1 MKFLRVLSSILVLS
15 LLASGIRPQS
25 VDAAISGDPT
35 NVEAEAP
42 PGTAT
47 AVVTWTAPTGV
58 TRYRIKAYIGVVA
71 VKTSGIL
78 SAPRSTYTFS
88 GLEYDIPYAIK
99 VEAGDS
105 SAWRIAV
112 GSTPLTVT
120 PTAASPSAPAAPK
133 LASAGDK
140 KLKAE
145 WLVPSSDGGATIV
158 SYSVQLKK
166 SGTGGTWEI
175 VGQPITTSNVL
186 ELTLT
191 TNDSTTQ
198 YAVTVTAKNS
208 AGKSSEA
215 SVESNLATAAVAT
228 IMTTPPTTTA
238 STPPTT
244 TAPATTPG
252 NNTTPTTAPK
262 ASTPGATTTT
272 SPLSSSGENDSAT
285 KTTVP
290 TASNEDQLTRIV
302 SPVYAAPAMS
312 YTKTVSVSARTST
325 KTLLSLSRLSVPKG
339 STTTYALSTT
349 SKKYCSLKGTVVT
362 AVKAGTCSITVT
374 VKQKTGKKTFKVV
387 KLVVKKQI

>member
-1 MKFLRVLSSILVLS
+1 MKFLRVISSILVLS
-15 LLASGIRPQS
+15 LLTAGLLPQS
-25 VDAAISGDPT
+25 VAAAISGDPT
-35 NVEAEAP
+35 NVKADAP

-47 AVVTWTAPTGV
+47 AVVTWTAPSGV
-58 TRYRIKAYIGVVA
+58 TRYRIKAYVGDVS

-99 VEAGDS
+99 VEAGDDS
-105 SAWRIAV
+105 TWRTAV
-112 GSTPLTVT
+112 ASTPLTVT
-120 PTAASPSAPAAPK
+120 PAAASPSAPAAPK

-145 WLVPSSDGGATIV
+145 WLVPLSNGGATIA

-166 SGTGGTWEI
+166 SGTGGTWEN

-228 IMTTPPTTTA
+228 IMATPTTTA
-238 STPPTT
+238 APRPSTGSSGGGATT
-244 TAPATTPG
+244 TVAPTPSRG
-252 NNTTPTTAPK
+252 SNP
-262 ASTPGATTTT
+262 TTTT
-272 SPLSSSGENDSAT
+272 SPPSSGGDSNAT
-285 KTTVP
+285 TNTTVP
-290 TASNEDQLTRIV
+290 TATKEDQLTRIV
-302 SPVYAAPAMS
+302 SPVYAAPAIS
-312 YTKTVSVSARTST
+312 YTKTVSIKAKTTT

-339 STTTYALSTT
+339 STTAYVLSTT

-374 VKQKTGKKTFKVV
+374 VKQKSGKKTSKTV
-387 KLVVKKQI
+387 KLVVKK

>member
-1 MKFLRVLSSILVLS
+1 MKFLRVISSALVVS
-15 LLASGIRPQS
+15 LLNVGIFSQS
-25 VDAAISGDPT
+25 VVAAISGDPT
-35 NVEAEAP
+35 NVKADAP

-47 AVVTWTAPTGV
+47 AVVTWTAPSGV
-58 TRYRIKAYIGVVA
+58 TRYRIKAYIGDVS

-99 VEAGDS
+99 VEAGDDS
-105 SAWRIAV
+105 TWRTAV
-112 GSTPLTVT
+112 ASTPATVT
-120 PTAASPSAPAAPK
+120 PAAASPSAPAAPK

-145 WLVPSSDGGATIV
+145 WLIPSSNGGATIV

-166 SGTGGTWEI
+166 SGTGGTWEN
-175 VGQPITTSNVL
+175 VDQPITTSNVL

-228 IMTTPPTTTA
+228 IMTTPPTTPLP
-238 STPPTT
+238 TPSN
-244 TAPATTPG
+244 G
-252 NNTTPTTAPK
+252 NGGGGTNTTVAPTPNRG
-262 ASTPGATTTT
+262 SNSPTT
-272 SPLSSSGENDSAT
+272 SPPSSGGDSNAAT
-285 KTTVP
+285 NTTVP
-290 TASNEDQLTRIV
+290 TAAKEDQLTRIV
-302 SPVYAAPAMS
+302 SPVYAAPAIS
-312 YTKTVSVSARTST
+312 YTKTVSIKAKTTT

-339 STTTYALSTT
+339 STTAYALSTT

-362 AVKAGTCSITVT
+362 AIKAGTCSITVT
-374 VKQKTGKKTFKVV
+374 VKQKSGKKTSKTV
-387 KLVVKKQI
+387 KLVVKK

>member
-1 MKFLRVLSSILVLS
+1 MKFLRVISSVLVVS
-15 LLASGIRPQS
+15 LLNAGIFSQS
-25 VDAAISGDPT
+25 VGAAISGDPT
-35 NVEAEAP
+35 NVKADAP

-47 AVVTWTAPTGV
+47 AVVTWTAPSGV
-58 TRYRIKAYIGVVA
+58 TRYRIKAYIGDVS

-99 VEAGDS
+99 VEAGDDS
-105 SAWRIAV
+105 TWRTAV
-112 GSTPLTVT
+112 ASTPATVT
-120 PTAASPSAPAAPK
+120 PAAASPSAPAAPK

-145 WLVPSSDGGATIV
+145 WLIPSSNGGATIV

-166 SGTGGTWEI
+166 SGTGGTWEN
-175 VGQPITTSNVL
+175 VDQPITTSNVL

-228 IMTTPPTTTA
+228 IMTTPPTTPLP
-238 STPPTT
+238 TPSNGNGGGGTNTT
-244 TAPATTPG
+244 VAPAPNRG
-252 NNTTPTTAPK
+252 SNSP
-262 ASTPGATTTT
+262 TT
-272 SPLSSSGENDSAT
+272 SPPSSGSGNNAAT
-285 KTTVP
+285 NTTVP
-290 TASNEDQLTRIV
+290 TAAKEDQLTRIV
-302 SPVYAAPAMS
+302 SPVYAAPAIS
-312 YTKTVSVSARTST
+312 YTKTVSIKAKTTT

-339 STTTYALSTT
+339 STTAFALSTT

-374 VKQKTGKKTFKVV
+374 VKQKSGKKTSKTV
-387 KLVVKKQI
+387 KLVVKK

>member
-1 MKFLRVLSSILVLS
+1 MKFLRVISSALVVS
-15 LLASGIRPQS
+15 LLNVGIFSQS
-25 VDAAISGDPT
+25 VVAAISGDPT
-35 NVEAEAP
+35 NVKADAP

-47 AVVTWTAPTGV
+47 AVVTWTAPSGV
-58 TRYRIKAYIGVVA
+58 TRYRIKAYIGDVS

-99 VEAGDS
+99 VEAGDDS
-105 SAWRIAV
+105 TWRTAV
-112 GSTPLTVT
+112 ASTPATVT
-120 PTAASPSAPAAPK
+120 PAAASPSAPAAPK

-145 WLVPSSDGGATIV
+145 WLIPSSNGGATIV

-166 SGTGGTWEI
+166 SGTGGTWEN
-175 VGQPITTSNVL
+175 VDQPITTSNVL

-228 IMTTPPTTTA
+228 IMTTPPTTPLP
-238 STPPTT
+238 TPSNGNGGGGTNTT
-244 TAPATTPG
+244 VAPAPNRG
-252 NNTTPTTAPK
+252 SNSP
-262 ASTPGATTTT
+262 TT
-272 SPLSSSGENDSAT
+272 SPPSSGGDSNAAT
-285 KTTVP
+285 NTTVP
-290 TASNEDQLTRIV
+290 TAAKEDQLTRIV
-302 SPVYAAPAMS
+302 SPVYAAPAIS
-312 YTKTVSVSARTST
+312 YTKTVSIKAKTTT

-339 STTTYALSTT
+339 STTAYALSTT

-374 VKQKTGKKTFKVV
+374 VKQKSGKKTSKTV
-387 KLVVKKQI
+387 KLVVKK

>member
-1 MKFLRVLSSILVLS
+1 MKFLRVISSALVVS
-15 LLASGIRPQS
+15 LLNVGIFSQS
-25 VDAAISGDPT
+25 VVAAISGDPT
-35 NVEAEAP
+35 NVKADAP

-47 AVVTWTAPTGV
+47 AVVTWTAPSGV
-58 TRYRIKAYIGVVA
+58 TRYRIKAYIGDVS

-99 VEAGDS
+99 VEAGDDS
-105 SAWRIAV
+105 TWRTAV
-112 GSTPLTVT
+112 ASTPATVT
-120 PTAASPSAPAAPK
+120 PAAASPSAPAAPK

-145 WLVPSSDGGATIV
+145 WLVPSSNGGSTIV

-166 SGTGGTWEI
+166 SGTGGTWEN
-175 VGQPITTSNVL
+175 VDQPITTSNVL

-228 IMTTPPTTTA
+228 IMTTPPTTT
-238 STPPTT
+238 PPT
-244 TAPATTPG
+244 PSNG
-252 NNTTPTTAPK
+252 NGGGGGGGGGTNTTVAPTPNRG
-262 ASTPGATTTT
+262 SNSPTT
-272 SPLSSSGENDSAT
+272 SPPSSGSGNNAAT
-285 KTTVP
+285 NTTVP
-290 TASNEDQLTRIV
+290 TAAKEDQLTRIV
-302 SPVYAAPAMS
+302 SPVYAAPAIS
-312 YTKTVSVSARTST
+312 YTKTVSIKAKTTT
-325 KTLLSLSRLSVPKG
+325 KTLLSLSRLSEPKG
-339 STTTYALSTT
+339 STTAYALSTT

-362 AVKAGTCSITVT
+362 AIKAGTCSITVT
-374 VKQKTGKKTFKVV
+374 VKQKSGKKTSKTV
-387 KLVVKKQI
+387 KLVVKK

>member
-1 MKFLRVLSSILVLS
+1 MKSLRVLSSILVLS
-15 LLASGIRPQS
+15 LLTSGIFPQA
-25 VDAAISGDPT
+25 VVAAISSDPS
-35 NVEAEAP
+35 NVKADAP

-58 TRYRIKAYIGVVA
+58 TRYRIKAYIGDVA

-78 SAPRSTYTFS
+78 SAPRSSYTFS

-99 VEAGDS
+99 VEAGDAS
-105 SAWRIAV
+105 TWRTAV
-112 GSTPLTVT
+112 VTTPLTVT
-120 PTAASPSAPAAPK
+120 PAAASPSAPAAPK

-145 WLVPSSDGGATIV
+145 WLAPSSNGGATIA

-166 SGTGGTWEI
+166 SGSGGTWEN

-215 SVESNLATAAVAT
+215 SIESNLATAAVAT
-228 IMTTPPTTTA
+228 VMAAPTVETPSSPNNGNGGGGTNTTVAPAPNRGSNTPTA
-238 STPPTT
+238 SPPSTGSGDN
-244 TAPATTPG
+244 ATT
-252 NNTTPTTAPK
+252 NI
-262 ASTPGATTTT
+262 
-272 SPLSSSGENDSAT
+272 
-285 KTTVP
+285 TVP
-290 TASNEDQLTRIV
+290 TAARQDQLTRIV
-302 SPVYAAPAMS
+302 SPVYTAPATL
-312 YTKTVSVSARTST
+312 YTKSVSIKAKTTT
-325 KTLLSLSRLSVPKG
+325 KTILSLSRLSVPKG
-339 STTTYALSTT
+339 STTSYTLSST
-349 SKKYCSLKGTVVT
+349 SKKYCSMKGTVIT

-374 VKQKTGKKTFKVV
+374 VKQKSGKKTSKVV
-387 KLVVKKQI
+387 KLVVKKLR

>member
-1 MKFLRVLSSILVLS
+1 MKFLRVISSALVVS
-15 LLASGIRPQS
+15 LLNVGIFSQS
-25 VDAAISGDPT
+25 VVAAISGDPT
-35 NVEAEAP
+35 NVKADAP

-47 AVVTWTAPTGV
+47 AVVTWTAPSGV
-58 TRYRIKAYIGVVA
+58 TRYRIKAYIGDVS

-99 VEAGDS
+99 VEAGDDS
-105 SAWRIAV
+105 TWRTAV
-112 GSTPLTVT
+112 ASTPATVT
-120 PTAASPSAPAAPK
+120 PAAASPSAPAAPK

-145 WLVPSSDGGATIV
+145 WLIPSSNGGATIV

-166 SGTGGTWEI
+166 SGTGGTWEN
-175 VGQPITTSNVL
+175 VDQPITTSNVL

-228 IMTTPPTTTA
+228 IMTTPPTTPLP
-238 STPPTT
+238 TPSN
-244 TAPATTPG
+244 G
-252 NNTTPTTAPK
+252 NGGGGTNTTVAPTPNRG
-262 ASTPGATTTT
+262 SNSPTT
-272 SPLSSSGENDSAT
+272 SPPSSGSGNNAAT
-285 KTTVP
+285 NTTVP
-290 TASNEDQLTRIV
+290 TAAKEDQLTRIV
-302 SPVYAAPAMS
+302 SPVYAAPAIS
-312 YTKTVSVSARTST
+312 YTKTVSIKAKTTT

-339 STTTYALSTT
+339 STTAYALSTT

-374 VKQKTGKKTFKVV
+374 VKQKSGKKTSKTV
-387 KLVVKKQI
+387 KLVVKK